1 MVGATVDV
9 EALYAALDQK
19 RREEDLTW
27 RGVAKVTGTSASTF
41 TRMAQGRRPD
51 VDTFVTLCSWLS
63 VPAERFTRKEVANGS
78 SQNTLGE
85 ITATLRASR
94 ELSPESIKA
103 MEEIIEAVYERLK
116 DR

>member
-1 MVGATVDV
+1 MTGATVDV

-27 RGVAKVTGTSASTF
+27 RGVAKATGISPSTF

-63 VPAERFTRKEVANGS
+63 VSAEKFTRKDAADGNG
-78 SQNTLGE
+78 QNTLGE

-94 ELSPESIKA
+94 ELSPESAKA
-103 MEEIIEAVYERLK
+103 MEEIIEAVYKRLK
-116 DR
+116 DS